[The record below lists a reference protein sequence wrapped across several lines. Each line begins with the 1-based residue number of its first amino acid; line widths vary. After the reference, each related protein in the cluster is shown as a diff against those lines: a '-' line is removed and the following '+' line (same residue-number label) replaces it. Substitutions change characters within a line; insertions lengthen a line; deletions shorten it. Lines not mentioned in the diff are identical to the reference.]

1 MLLGP
6 TMQILA
12 GFLMASAMMMRLYL
26 IQRRIHNAGIVGAGW
41 AAGIGI
47 LGMLYVVTSDRP

>member
-12 GFLMASAMMMRLYL
+12 GFLMASAMMMGLYL
-26 IQRRIHNAGIVGAGW
+26 IQCRIHNAGLVDAGW

-47 LGMLYVVTSDRP
+47 LGVLYGVTSDGP